1 MTMPSLNNNLKSFW
15 TSGVTSDGD
24 KVKFRVLHGGRMSGK
39 SWDVAGQAIR
49 LSMNLKI
56 KLKIM
61 CVRMFQNKI
70 EDSVYSLLKDVID
83 KWGLSDLFIIQRD
96 SITHRVTGSTFKF
109 YGVARNIQEI
119 KSAEGID
126 ILWFEEAQNL
136 THEAFNTIVPT
147 ILRNKDSQIW
157 FTFNPQLESDF
168 SYQRLVVNPPKGA
181 IVRQVNYQ
189 ENYFLSPDAL
199 RIIKRAKEENLE
211 EYNHV
216 YLGMPKSDDEDS
228 IIKRTWIE
236 SAVDAHKYLDVD
248 FSGAQIIGYDVA
260 DSGGDRN
267 AVTVFSGSICT
278 NVDAWLAKED
288 ELTES
293 ALRAYAH
300 CDSNTNYSFIY
311 DSCGVGAHVGS
322 TLKQINARR
331 FNKFNAGGSVKY
343 PEKSYQINV
352 KNKDFFENL
361 KAQAWMHTADRF
373 RNTYN
378 AIHKGKKFLA
388 SDLISISS
396 DIDELEALKYEL
408 ALPRKRISKK
418 GLFIVE
424 TKDEIKK
431 RLKTDKSPDLADS
444 FIIASNPDLC
454 DRQFDLTD
462 FLDNY

>member
-1 MTMPSLNNNLKSFW
+1 MRSLNNNLRSFW
-15 TSGVTSDGD
+15 EAGTTKEGD
-24 KVKFRVLHGGRMSGK
+24 KVKFRVLYGGRMSGK
-39 SWDVAGQAIR
+39 SWDVAGQAVR
-49 LSMNLKI
+49 LAMNLKI
-56 KLKIM
+56 KLRIM

-70 EDSVYSLLKDVID
+70 EDSVYSLLKDIID
-83 KWGLSDLFIIQRD
+83 IWELNDLFIIQRD
-96 SITHRVTGSTFKF
+96 SITHKVSGSTFKF

-147 ILRNKDSQIW
+147 VLRNESSQIW

-181 IVRQVNYQ
+181 LVRQINYQ
-189 ENYFLSPDAL
+189 ENDFLSPDAL
-199 RIIKRAKEENLE
+199 TIINNAKEEDLE
-211 EYNHV
+211 FYNHI

-236 SAVDAHKYLDVD
+236 ASIDAHKYLDVN
-248 FSGAQIIGYDVA
+248 FNGGQIIGYDVA

-267 AVTVFSGSICT
+267 AVSVFNGSICT
-278 NVDAWLAKED
+278 KLDSWLAKED

-293 ALRAYAH
+293 ALRAYSH
-300 CDSNTNYSFIY
+300 CDRNGNYSFIY

-322 TLKQINARR
+322 TLKQINATR

-343 PEKSYQINV
+343 PDRNYQLNV

-361 KAQAWMHTADRF
+361 KAQAWMNTADRF

-378 AIHKGKKFLA
+378 AIHKGKQFLP

-396 DIDELEALKYEL
+396 DIEDLETLKYEL

-424 TKDEIKK
+424 TKEEIKK

-454 DRQFDLTD
+454 DKQFDLTD